1 MTLHEILR
9 FDDRRCILIRS
20 AFAHVGWPSMDGDD
34 DDDDDDYAD
43 DDNDDELILV
53 LANHNSSL

>member
-9 FDDRRCILIRS
+9 FDDRQCILIRS

-34 DDDDDDYAD
+34 DDDDDYAD

-53 LANHNSSL
+53 LANHSSSL

>member
-34 DDDDDDYAD
+34 DDDDDYAD

>member
-34 DDDDDDYAD
+34 DDDDDYAD

-53 LANHNSSL
+53 LANHSSSL

>member
-34 DDDDDDYAD
+34 DDDDYAD

-53 LANHNSSL
+53 LANHSSSL